1 MSLVRRIG
9 NLFRRRSLE
18 SEIDAEIRAH
28 IEMRTQD
35 NVAAGMPLAEAQR
48 DAMVRFGGR
57 TAMKERVT
65 GADAALVLESVWSD
79 LRYACRQLRKNPG
92 FGVTAISVLALG
104 ICASVAIFAFVDAVL
119 IKPLPYRNPVRLVG
133 LFESTPMGPRYHLAY
148 LDYLDWKK
156 MNKAFSG
163 VEAYDNSPFG
173 VSTPGGIQRA
183 DGAVVSAGFFDL
195 LGVRPVLGRDL
206 HTGEDVQGAPR
217 VVLLSYAA
225 WQNRYGGRQEIL
237 GQSVTLDGRVHVI
250 VGILPKEFSFP
261 PAGPAEFWTALQ
273 TSTKPEDRGWHW
285 LSAIARL
292 KDGVSFEAAAADVTS
307 IADRL
312 AKEYADSDGGRGGTV
327 VPLGETITG
336 NLRPLLWLLL
346 SGAALLL
353 LIACI
358 NVSSLL
364 LVRSENRRRE
374 ISLRGALG
382 AGRARLTRQFAIEGL
397 TLAAAGSVLGV
408 GSAYGAMRLLTL
420 LIPANMLANMPYLHG
435 LGMSWH
441 VACFAGL
448 IGLMT
453 AILFSVT
460 PLLRLPSM
468 GLQSSFREG
477 LAEGGRSAAGTVWRD
492 LGAKLV
498 IAELCTAMVLLVGAG
513 LLGKSFYKLLH
524 TDIGLQPDHL
534 AMLRV
539 RAPHAGYSKDEQLV
553 ALTHRVTA
561 EVKGLPG
568 VQSAAVTHQI
578 PVAGVA
584 GGNTT
589 FLVVGRPELGQRNEA
604 NQRQIGA
611 GYFNTVGARL
621 MRGRYFTDGDNAS
634 KPRVMVVN
642 ETFAKRYFP
651 GEDAIG
657 KEIRFDS
664 SAPPVQVVGVVQD
677 IQEGPLD
684 GEVHPALYT
693 PYDQGPD
700 DSFYVVVRTAQAPE
714 TVLKTLEGTIHRID
728 PEILTLSA
736 ETMPGRIN
744 DSQAAYL
751 HRSSAWLAGG
761 FAAIALLLGVVGLY
775 GVIAYSVSQRT
786 REIGVRM
793 ALGAERGA
801 VYRLILREAG
811 KLTGVG
817 VVAGLGCSLAA
828 AALMR
833 SLLFG
838 TQPWDVSTLVAVSM
852 MMAASAM
859 LASYFPARRAAS
871 VDPVEALRAE

>member
-9 NLFRRRSLE
+9 NLFRRHKLE

-28 IEMRTQD
+28 IEMRTED
-35 NVAAGMPLAEAQR
+35 NIAAGMPQAQARR

-57 TAMKERVT
+57 TTIKERMT
-65 GADAALVLESVWSD
+65 GADAALVLESMWSD

-104 ICASVAIFAFVDAVL
+104 ICASVTIFAFVDAVL
-119 IKPLPYRNPVRLVG
+119 IKPLPYRNPTRLVG

-156 MNKAFSG
+156 INKAFSG
-163 VEAYDNSPFG
+163 MEAYDNSPFG
-173 VSTPGGIQRA
+173 VSTPAGIQRA

-195 LGVRPVLGRDL
+195 LGVRPLLGRDF
-206 HTGEDVQGAPR
+206 HAGEDVLGAPR
-217 VVLLSYAA
+217 VVMLSYAA
-225 WQNRYGGRQEIL
+225 WQSRYGGRQDVL
-237 GQSVTLDGRVHVI
+237 GQTVTLDGRVNVI
-250 VGILPKEFSFP
+250 VGVLPMEFSFP
-261 PAGPAEFWTALQ
+261 PAGPAEFWVPLQ
-273 TSTKPEDRGWHW
+273 TSTKPDDRGWHW

-292 KDGVSFEAAAADVTS
+292 KDGVSLEAASADVS
-307 IADRL
+307 SMADRL
-312 AKEYADSDGGRGGTV
+312 AKQYPDSDGGRGGTV

-336 NLRPLLWLLL
+336 NLRPVLWLLL

-374 ISLRGALG
+374 IALRGALG
-382 AGRARLTRQFAIEGL
+382 AGRARLALQFAIEGL
-397 TLAAAGSVLGV
+397 TLAAAGSLLGA
-408 GSAYGAMRLLTL
+408 GAAYGAMRLLTL
-420 LIPANMLANMPYLHG
+420 LIPASMLANMPYLRG
-435 LGMSWH
+435 LGSGWH
-441 VACFAGL
+441 VMCFAVL

-453 AILFSVT
+453 TLLFSVT
-460 PLLRLPSM
+460 PLVRLPSS
-468 GLQSSFREG
+468 GLRSSLREG
-477 LAEGGRSAAGTVWRD
+477 LTGGGRNVAGTVWRH
-492 LGAKLV
+492 LGANLV
-498 IAELCTAMVLLVGAG
+498 VAELCTAMVLLVGAG
-513 LLGKSFYKLLH
+513 LLVKSLYRLLH
-524 TDIGLQPDHL
+524 TDIGMQPEHL

-553 ALTHRVTA
+553 ALAHRITG

-568 VQSAAVTHQI
+568 VQSAAVAHQV
-578 PVAGVA
+578 PVSGVA

-589 FLVVGRPELGQRNEA
+589 FLIVSRPDLGQRNEA
-604 NQRQIGA
+604 NQRQVGA
-611 GYFNTVGARL
+611 GYFNTAGARL
-621 MRGRYFTDGDNAS
+621 VRGRYFTDGDNAS
-634 KPRVMVVN
+634 KPRVMIVN
-642 ETFAKRYFP
+642 QTFASRYFP

-657 KEIRFDS
+657 KEIRFDPS
-664 SAPPVQVVGVVQD
+664 QPPVQIIGVVQD

-684 GEVHPALYT
+684 GEFHPALYT

-700 DSFYVVVRTAQAPE
+700 DSFYVVARTAQEPE
-714 TVLKTLEGTIHRID
+714 AELKTLQETIHRID
-728 PEILTLSA
+728 PAILTLSS
-736 ETMPGRIN
+736 ETMAGRIN

-793 ALGAERGA
+793 ALGAERGT

-817 VVAGLGCSLAA
+817 VGAGLGCSLVA

-852 MMAASAM
+852 MMAVSAM

-871 VDPVEALRAE
+871 VNPVEALRAE